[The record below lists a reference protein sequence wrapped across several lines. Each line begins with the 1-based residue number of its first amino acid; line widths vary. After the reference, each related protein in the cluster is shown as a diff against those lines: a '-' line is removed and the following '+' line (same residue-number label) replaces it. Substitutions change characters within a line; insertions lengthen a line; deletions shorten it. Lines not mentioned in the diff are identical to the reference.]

1 MSFLYTEDSGPKS
14 SCFLFE
20 KQHDVNNNQIELK
33 TQRILNQPI
42 ETNYIPSSDEL
53 DEVN

>member
-33 TQRILNQPI
+33 TQRILIFTCILQRHSQSHQ
-42 ETNYIPSSDEL
+42 ED
-53 DEVN
+53 

>member
-1 MSFLYTEDSGPKS
+1 MSFLYKEDSRPKP
-14 SCFLFE
+14 SCFTA
-20 KQHDVNNNQIELK
+20 KQHDVNNNKIELNTK
-33 TQRILNQPI
+33 PI